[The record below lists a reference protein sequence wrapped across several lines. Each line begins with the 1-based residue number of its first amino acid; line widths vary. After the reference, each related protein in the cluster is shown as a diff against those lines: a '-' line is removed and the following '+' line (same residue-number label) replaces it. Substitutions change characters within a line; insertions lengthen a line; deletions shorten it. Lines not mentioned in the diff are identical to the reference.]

1 MFLYMIEKTRIAPGI
16 GPLKSSTA
24 HPVTFCKTLTYW
36 NISNNYLLIN
46 KFLYMIKKTRIR
58 WQNLFVTLIISD
70 EKFLSE
76 NKRQYF
82 FEKQTHTQKG
92 DGKGF

>member
-1 MFLYMIEKTRIAPGI
+1 
-16 GPLKSSTA
+16 
-24 HPVTFCKTLTYW
+24 
-36 NISNNYLLIN
+36 
-46 KFLYMIKKTRIR
+46 MIKKTRIR

>member
-1 MFLYMIEKTRIAPGI
+1 
-16 GPLKSSTA
+16 
-24 HPVTFCKTLTYW
+24 
-36 NISNNYLLIN
+36 
-46 KFLYMIKKTRIR
+46 MIKKTRIR
-58 WQNLFVTLIISD
+58 WQNLFVTLIISDEKFLSDD

>member
-1 MFLYMIEKTRIAPGI
+1 
-16 GPLKSSTA
+16 
-24 HPVTFCKTLTYW
+24 
-36 NISNNYLLIN
+36 
-46 KFLYMIKKTRIR
+46 MIKKTRIR

-82 FEKQTHTQKG
+82 FEKQTHTQKE